1 MTKVRDFVAALARAG
16 KSCKEIKNTTDSAY
30 GVKSLS
36 ISAIYKIIIKVKAGK
51 NTDDQRP
58 LNSKKTKRTLGVV
71 AAVAADIKA
80 DPRAT
85 CRDLATAHGVSY
97 GTMHNILHVE
107 LGLSKKSAR
116 WVPKLLSDE
125 QKEERVRT
133 CVVKNWLAAKKI
145 QLLPHPPYSPDLA
158 PADFFLFRRVKE
170 ELAGLHLTQES
181 LKTAWEGVTR
191 TIAEDEFAAAFRRW
205 YERSEK
211 CVRIQ
216 GGYVEKS

>member
-116 WVPKLLSDE
+116 WVLHWDNAP
-125 QKEERVRT
+125 VHT
-133 CVVKNWLAAKKI
+133 AGVVKNWLAAKKI

-158 PADFFLFRRVKE
+158 PADFLLFRRVKE